1 MNIDI
6 QFFMIPMYKTRMP
19 TITNVNHGAFP
30 DTSRRSYISAAAFNT
45 AIFTYTP
52 EVQDGTGNVTPGS
65 LAALSGGNS
74 GNCPARRVLRETGKK
89 LYPGVHSG
97 VFTYMVS
104 VYDNN
109 NMWHGYIDPN
119 SALFAVYNSD
129 KPNFLLNGVDAATGA
144 PADAGVPVIT
154 NGLVLA
160 GTGLGYGV
168 AAVGAITQLT
178 SKATTVI
185 LNGVTGLVTTFN
197 DALAANASVTFTLTN
212 ASIGANDFLLVNHK
226 SGGTMAAYNLSSACS
241 NGSATISL
249 TNVTAGSLTEAPVI
263 QFLLIKVVVL

>member
-1 MNIDI
+1 
-6 QFFMIPMYKTRMP
+6 MP
-19 TITNVNHGAFP
+19 TITNVNNGAFP

-144 PADAGVPVIT
+144 PADAGAPVIT
-154 NGLVLA
+154 NGLVSAGTTITAGTSVTAPHLIVSPAATVAAAAGAYAGYVALSGGAATVTGVTLDANSLIFVTSVGAGTVRVVSFATGVGTGSFILA
-160 GTGLGYGV
+160 GTG
-168 AAVGAITQLT
+168 TDQ
-178 SKATTVI
+178 
-185 LNGVTGLVTTFN
+185 
-197 DALAANASVTFTLTN
+197 
-212 ASIGANDFLLVNHK
+212 VNW
-226 SGGTMAAYNLSSACS
+226 MIVN
-241 NGSATISL
+241 
-249 TNVTAGSLTEAPVI
+249 
-263 QFLLIKVVVL
+263 